1 MATNEENL
9 VKKLAPSD
17 QLTMSRPATYR
28 IIVMGELDLGMGSRL
43 AGMSISRRLS
53 DDGETES
60 ILVGRLPD
68 QAALSSVL
76 NALYDLQL
84 PVISADCLESG

>member
-1 MATNEENL
+1 MAADQEDT
-9 VKKLAPSD
+9 VKQTSPSD
-17 QLTMSRPATYR
+17 HLTMSGPATYR
-28 IIVMGELDLGMGSRL
+28 IIVQGDLDLNMGSRL
-43 AGMSISRRLS
+43 AGMSISKRQS
-53 DDGETES
+53 GGGDTES

>member
-1 MATNEENL
+1 MR
-9 VKKLAPSD
+9 KLTTTD
-17 QLTMSRPATYR
+17 RLTMSEPATYR
-28 IIVMGELDLGMGSRL
+28 IIVQGELKPDMGSRL
-43 AGMSISRRLS
+43 GGMSISTRLNE
-53 DDGETES
+53 DGETES

-76 NALYDLQL
+76 NALYDMQL

>member
-1 MATNEENL
+1 M
-9 VKKLAPSD
+9 KKLSPKD
-17 QLTMSRPATYR
+17 ELTMSGPATYR
-28 IIVMGELDLGMGSRL
+28 IIVRGELDPSMGSRL
-43 AGMSISRRLS
+43 AGMSISTRFS
-53 DDGETES
+53 GDGELQS

>member
-1 MATNEENL
+1 
-9 VKKLAPSD
+9 
-17 QLTMSRPATYR
+17 MSGPATYR
-28 IIVMGELDLGMGSRL
+28 IIVQGELDLDMGPRL
-43 AGMSISRRLS
+43 AGMSISRRES

-76 NALYDLQL
+76 NSLYDLQL
-84 PVISADCLESG
+84 PVVSADCLESG

>member
-1 MATNEENL
+1 M
-9 VKKLAPSD
+9 KKLAPTD
-17 QLTMSRPATYR
+17 HLTMTGPATYR
-28 IIVMGELDLGMGSRL
+28 IIVQGELDLGMGERL
-43 AGMSISRRLS
+43 AGMSISRRENT
-53 DDGETES
+53 DGETES

-68 QAALSSVL
+68 QAALSGVL

>member
-1 MATNEENL
+1 MAADQENL
-9 VKKLAPSD
+9 VKKLDASG
-17 QLTMSRPATYR
+17 QLTMSGPATYR
-28 IIVMGELDLGMGSRL
+28 IIVKGELGLDMGSRL

-53 DDGETES
+53 DDSETES

>member
-1 MATNEENL
+1 M
-9 VKKLAPSD
+9 KKLTPAD
-17 QLTMSRPATYR
+17 HLTMSGPATYR
-28 IIVMGELDLGMGSRL
+28 IIVQGELDFDMGARL
-43 AGMSISRRLS
+43 AGMSVSRRENE
-53 DDGETES
+53 DGDTES

-68 QAALSSVL
+68 QAALSGVL

>member
-1 MATNEENL
+1 MRQESPT
-9 VKKLAPSD
+9 D
-17 QLTMSRPATYR
+17 HLTMGGPATYR
-28 IIVMGELDLGMGSRL
+28 IIVRGELDSRMTSHL
-43 AGMSISRRLS
+43 AGMSISTRS
-53 DDGETES
+53 NPDGETES

>member
-1 MATNEENL
+1 MRQESPT
-9 VKKLAPSD
+9 D
-17 QLTMSRPATYR
+17 HLTMSGPATYR
-28 IIVMGELDLGMGSRL
+28 IIVRGELDSGMGSRL
-43 AGMSISRRLS
+43 AGMSISTRS
-53 DDGETES
+53 NADGETES

-76 NALYDLQL
+76 NGLYDLQL